1 MEKTEFYNI
10 LQKLVLPLFT
20 GSYIDGEEESSSRD
34 SEVAIG
40 KKNSL
45 LIKPSKQDEYR
56 LVLKRGQAFQN
67 FEIALLRSILS
78 EINTI
83 SELNLQDSNY
93 VANLQSHAIEKSI
106 CRSLCDQEDT
116 VSVML
121 GILSELDMWSSRTY
135 EGKKIS
141 ICTVL
146 NLSMDLSQEEG
157 SIYYTDVMNKDFY
170 ALLTDGEYSAIEF
183 DKNGIL
189 NGYIQMLSRKG
200 APAVSPYK
208 YEAIAKYCNDKRI
221 GLVLTSYG
229 DFLIF
234 KNRTLLFAKR
244 NGRWN
249 VFSHDEVI
257 QLLLSRG
264 TYSLKDIRRSIY
276 FTALDTSFSY
286 SGGCLVYLNKDSVEQ
301 ALTHIDAHDII
312 MEKYFEMKKEQELE
326 EASKLYNYQR
336 LASTEKTYKVPYSV
350 FLQQEKCYKAL
361 ALRKIIAD
369 KPFQDLSRKLRQELV
384 SMDGATVLDND
395 GNIIAIGAIIKIEAG
410 SEGGGRL
417 AAAQTLAKYGISI
430 KISQDGN
437 LTAHYSDRKNGKIK
451 ELFTVG

>member
-437 LTAHYSDRKNGKIK
+437 LTALYSDRKNGKIK

>member
-1 MEKTEFYNI
+1 MVKTEFYNI

-20 GSYIDGEEESSSRD
+20 GSYIDGEEESSPRD

-67 FEIALLRSILS
+67 FEIALLKSIIS

-83 SELNLQDSNY
+83 SGLNLQDANY
-93 VANLQSHAIEKSI
+93 VSNLQSHAIEKSI
-106 CRSLCDQEDT
+106 CRSLCDQEET

-121 GILSELDMWSSRTY
+121 GILSELEMWASRTY

-146 NLSMDLSQEEG
+146 NLSLDLSKEEG
-157 SIYYTDVMNKDFY
+157 CVFYTDVMNKDFY

-189 NGYIQMLSRKG
+189 SGYVQMLSRKG
-200 APAVSPYK
+200 LPAVSPYK

-221 GLVLTSYG
+221 GLVLTNNG

-249 VFSHDEVI
+249 VFSHEEVI

-276 FTALDTSFSY
+276 FTALDTSFAY

-312 MEKYFEMKKEQELE
+312 MEKYFDIKKEQELE

-336 LASTEKTYKVPYSV
+336 LASTEKTFKVPYSV
-350 FLQQEKCYKAL
+350 FLQQERCYKAQ

-384 SMDGATVLDND
+384 SMDGATVIDND

-417 AAAQTLAKYGISI
+417 AAAQTLSKYGIAI

-437 LTAHYSDRKNGKIK
+437 LTALYSDRKNGKTK

>member
-1 MEKTEFYNI
+1 MGKTEFYNI

-20 GSYIDGEEESSSRD
+20 GSYIDGEEVSTSRD
-34 SEVAIG
+34 SEVALG

-56 LVLKRGQAFQN
+56 LILKRGQAFQN
-67 FEIALLRSILS
+67 FEIALLKSILY

-83 SELNLQDSNY
+83 YELNLQDANY
-93 VANLQSHAIEKSI
+93 VSNLQSHAIEKSI
-106 CRSLCDQEDT
+106 CRSLCDQEDI

-121 GILSELDMWSSRTY
+121 GILSELEMWASRTY
-135 EGKKIS
+135 EGKKIA

-146 NLSMDLSQEEG
+146 NLALDLSKEEG
-157 SIYYTDVMNKDFY
+157 QVFYADVMNKDFY

-189 NGYIQMLSRKG
+189 NGYVQMLSRKG
-200 APAVSPYK
+200 LPAVSPYK

-221 GLVLTSYG
+221 GLVLTNNG

-249 VFSHDEVI
+249 VFSHEEVI

-286 SGGCLVYLNKDSVEQ
+286 SGGCLIYLNKDSVEQ

-312 MEKYFEMKKEQELE
+312 MEKYFEIKKSQEIE
-326 EASKLYNYQR
+326 EASKLYNYSR

-350 FLQQEKCYKAL
+350 FLQQEKCYKAQ

-384 SMDGATVLDND
+384 SMDGATVIDND

-417 AAAQTLAKYGISI
+417 AAAQTLAKYGIAI

-437 LTAHYSDRKNGKIK
+437 LTALYSDRKNGKTK

>member
-67 FEIALLRSILS
+67 FEIALLRSIIS

-189 NGYIQMLSRKG
+189 NGYVQMLSRKG

-437 LTAHYSDRKNGKIK
+437 LTALYSDRKNGKIK

>member
-67 FEIALLRSILS
+67 FEMALLRSILS

-437 LTAHYSDRKNGKIK
+437 LTALYSDRKNGKIK